1 MLDHLLIIGLLL
13 SFPLF
18 WFAGYS
24 RGKNSH
30 LQNREG
36 DLARHYF
43 QGINFLLN
51 EQPDQA
57 IDTFI
62 RSVEVTPHTLETHL
76 ALGNLMRQRGEI
88 ERAIRVHQN
97 LLSRPNLNN
106 VQSQQAY
113 LELGRDFLKAGLLDR
128 AERLFL
134 ELVEDQSSNFRQV
147 SLQHL
152 VQIYRG
158 EQEWEKAIRA
168 AGMMG
173 KKRFSRS
180 VGTLD
185 IEQAQFC
192 CELAEQAMGMGDL
205 LQARRHIKAALK
217 YNRNSARANILW
229 GRLEMQTSNSL
240 EALKHFI
247 MIPRQQ
253 PEYLPEILPLVRQ
266 CYEQLDDQQGL
277 LAQLQSWLK
286 SYPGASLLQM
296 VVDVMIKQCGK
307 QQATS
312 FLMDF
317 LREHPSIRG
326 LQTLLRISANRGD
339 EAEQEQLQLLQGL
352 LDSLLARRSQYRCV
366 QCGFTGAQLHWL
378 CPQCLRWETVQPV
391 RGVDGE

>member
-1 MLDHLLIIGLLL
+1 MVDHLLIIGLLL

-18 WFAGYS
+18 WFAGYT
-24 RGKNSH
+24 RGKGRRLANSE
-30 LQNREG
+30 R

-43 QGINFLLN
+43 QGINFFLN

-62 RSVEVTPHTLETHL
+62 RSVEVTPYTLETHL

-106 VQSQQAY
+106 DQSQQAH
-113 LELGRDFLKAGLLDR
+113 LELGRDFLKAGLFDR

-134 ELVEDQSSNFRQV
+134 ELVEDQGSDFRQV

-168 AGMMG
+168 AGMMD

-180 VGTLD
+180 VDKLD

-192 CELAEQAMGMGDL
+192 CELAEQSIDMSDL
-205 LQARRHIKAALK
+205 LQARRHIKAALR
-217 YNRNSARANILW
+217 YNKNSARANMLW
-229 GRLEMQTSNSL
+229 GRLEMRASNSL
-240 EALKHFI
+240 EALKRFS

-266 CYEQLDDQQGL
+266 CYEQLGDESGL
-277 LAQLQSWLK
+277 LVQLQSWLK
-286 SYPGASLLQM
+286 TYPGTSLLQM
-296 VVDVMIKQCGK
+296 VVDVMVKQCGE
-307 QQATS
+307 QRATG
-312 FLMDF
+312 FLMDY
-317 LREHPSIRG
+317 LREYPSIRG
-326 LQTLLRISANRGD
+326 LQTLLRISSNRGA
-339 EAEQEQLQLLQGL
+339 EAEQEQLNLLQEL

-366 QCGFTGAQLHWL
+366 QCGFSGAQLHWL

-391 RGVDGE
+391 RGIDGE

>member
-1 MLDHLLIIGLLL
+1 MLDYLLVIGLLL
-13 SFPLF
+13 AFPLF
-18 WFAGYS
+18 WFAGYT
-24 RGKNSH
+24 RGKSRRLANS
-30 LQNREG
+30 EG
-36 DLARHYF
+36 ELARHYF

-97 LLSRPNLNN
+97 LLSRPNLNES
-106 VQSQQAY
+106 QSQQAH

-134 ELVEDQSSNFRQV
+134 ELVEDPSSDFRQV
-147 SLQHL
+147 SLHHL

-168 AGMMG
+168 AGMMD
-173 KKRFSRS
+173 KRRFSRS
-180 VGTLD
+180 VDKLD

-192 CELAEQAMGMGDL
+192 CELAEQAMDLGDL

-217 YNRNSARANILW
+217 YNRNSARANMLW
-229 GRLEMQTSNSL
+229 GRLEMQASNSL
-240 EALKHFI
+240 EALKRFT

-266 CYEQLDDQQGL
+266 CYEQLGDESGL
-277 LAQLQSWLK
+277 LVQLQSWLK
-286 SYPGASLLQM
+286 IYPGTSLLQM
-296 VVDVMIKQCGK
+296 VVEVMLKQCGE
-307 QQATS
+307 QQTTS
-312 FLMDF
+312 FLMSY
-317 LREHPSIRG
+317 LRDHPSIRG
-326 LQTLLRISANRGD
+326 LQTWLRISANRGD
-339 EAEQEQLQLLQGL
+339 ETEQEQLNLLQEL

-366 QCGFTGAQLHWL
+366 QCGFSGAQLHWL

-391 RGVDGE
+391 RGIDGE

>member
-1 MLDHLLIIGLLL
+1 MVDHLLIIGLLL

-18 WFAGYS
+18 WFAGYT
-24 RGKNSH
+24 RGKKKRLMNS
-30 LQNREG
+30 EG

-106 VQSQQAY
+106 DQSQQAR

-134 ELVEDQSSNFRQV
+134 ELVEDQGSDFRQA

-168 AGMMG
+168 AAMMD
-173 KKRFSRS
+173 KKRFARA
-180 VGTLD
+180 VDKLD

-192 CELAEQAMGMGDL
+192 CELAEQAIVRSDL

-217 YNRNSARANILW
+217 YNRNSARANMLW
-229 GRLEMQTSNSL
+229 GRLEIHASNSF
-240 EALKHFI
+240 EALKRLTL
-247 MIPRQQ
+247 IPRQQ

-266 CYEQLDDQQGL
+266 CYEQLEDEPGL
-277 LAQLQSWLK
+277 LVQLQAWLK
-286 SYPGASLLQM
+286 AYPGASVLQLAAE
-296 VVDVMIKQCGK
+296 VMAKQYGE
-307 QQATS
+307 QRAIS
-312 FLMDF
+312 FLMDH
-317 LREHPSIRG
+317 LREHPSVRG
-326 LQTLLRISANRGD
+326 LQTLLRISASSGT
-339 EAEQEQLQLLQGL
+339 EAGQEQLPLLQKL
-352 LDSLLARRSQYRCV
+352 LDSLLSRRLQYRCES
-366 QCGFTGAQLHWL
+366 CGFRGAQLHWL
-378 CPQCLRWETVQPV
+378 CPQCLRWETVRPV
-391 RGVDGE
+391 RGIDGE